1 MILPNSFYTRTDV
14 ITISRELPGKI
25 LVTEIHGVRTSG
37 MIVEVE
43 AYAGIEDR
51 ASHAYGGRR
60 TKRTE
65 VMFAQGGV
73 AYVYLCYG
81 LHQMFN
87 VVTNASGVPHA
98 ILIRG
103 IEPVEGIEVMLER
116 RKYAVLKPSLT
127 AGPGSLSAALGI
139 TTVLTGCQL
148 SGPEIKVEDRG
159 VVFPVEEIVASPRIG
174 VDYAGED
181 ALLPYRFYIRGNR
194 FVSRA
199 KK

>member
-14 ITISRELPGKI
+14 ITIARELPGKF

-159 VVFPVEEIVASPRIG
+159 VVFPVEEIVAPPRIG